1 MEKKKNGVYYQS
13 NGLWGYFNGMGV
25 RTAPLQIWDTPM
37 VNIFEYLDYRQYLK
51 DYYESEKKAKPY
63 FSYRFISSRVH
74 LNPGYLVKLFQ
85 GKIQLGV
92 KNIPAFA
99 DFMKLSDK
107 ESEYFRELVLFG
119 RAKHQ
124 HEVEDLF
131 ERLQSI
137 KGIRFRTMADDTVE
151 FYSRWYHMVIRVLIS
166 IYPFTGKNYREIA
179 SMLTPAITAGEVRES
194 IQLLEKLK
202 LIEKGENGIYRVTD
216 RFVSTGEKWS
226 SGAIRNYQKKN
237 MELAIA
243 SLENHKKELRDI
255 STVTMSFSTKD
266 LPILRERV
274 KQFRQE
280 LLLLSQDSGKED
292 GVFHFNIQFFPVA
305 LFKGEQR

>member
-1 MEKKKNGVYYQS
+1 
-13 NGLWGYFNGMGV
+13 
-25 RTAPLQIWDTPM
+25 M
-37 VNIFEYLDYRQYLK
+37 VNIFNYLDYRQFLK
-51 DYYESEKKAKPY
+51 DYYEAEKKAKPY

-74 LNPGYLVKLFQ
+74 LNPGYLVKLLQ
-85 GKIQLGV
+85 GKIHLGT
-92 KNIPAFA
+92 KNIPAFSN
-99 DFMKLSDK
+99 FMNLTEK
-107 ESEYFRELVLFG
+107 EREYFTELVHFG

-124 HEVEDLF
+124 HEIEDLF

-166 IYPFTGKNYREIA
+166 IYPFTGKNYKEIA
-179 SMLTPAITAGEVRES
+179 SLLRPPITAGEVRES

-202 LIEKGENGIYRVTD
+202 LIEKGDNGVYRVTD
-216 RFVSTGEKWS
+216 RFVSTGEKWT

-237 MELAIA
+237 MELAVA
-243 SLENHKKELRDI
+243 SLDNHAKELRDI

-266 LPILRERV
+266 IPILRERV

-280 LLLLSQDSGKED
+280 LLLLSQDSEKED

-305 LFKGEQR
+305 LFNGEQQ